1 MTNPYDLLKNICKKL
16 KKGGKLFLALPNME
30 GFDFQILWKI
40 GTHFYPPSHL
50 VYFRKS
56 TIHYLIE
63 RAGLMIEEITTPGQ
77 LDVDIVRN
85 RVNPDPAALKRLGA
99 YLATR
104 ITEESEESNEF
115 RSVFQSFLSDNGLS
129 SHMMIVCSK
138 K

>member
-1 MTNPYDLLKNICKKL
+1 
-16 KKGGKLFLALPNME
+16 
-30 GFDFQILWKI
+30 LWKI

-85 RVNPDPAALKRLGA
+85 RVNSDPAALKRLGA

-104 ITEESEESNEF
+104 ITEKSEESNEF

>member
-1 MTNPYDLLKNICKKL
+1 
-16 KKGGKLFLALPNME
+16 
-30 GFDFQILWKI
+30 
-40 GTHFYPPSHL
+40 
-50 VYFRKS
+50 
-56 TIHYLIE
+56 
-63 RAGLMIEEITTPGQ
+63 MIEEITTPGQ

-85 RVNPDPAALKRLGA
+85 RVNSDPAALKRLGA